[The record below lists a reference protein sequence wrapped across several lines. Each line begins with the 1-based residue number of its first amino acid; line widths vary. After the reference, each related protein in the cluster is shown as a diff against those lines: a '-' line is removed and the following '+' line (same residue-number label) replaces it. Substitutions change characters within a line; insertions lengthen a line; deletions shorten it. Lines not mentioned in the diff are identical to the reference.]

1 MVVRLTT
8 TGNLA
13 VANDSNVAV
22 FAGTQ
27 GTATYYSVKGL
38 SHMKSCVYDT
48 TGDLYAI
55 GQLTSK
61 KARVAV
67 LLEGGRGF
75 EDVTDSGGFVD
86 IAGTN
91 PSVHYS
97 KPYLVLLAFSTYQ
110 HDSMLYD
117 GYSGP
122 ARSPT
127 IRGSGGS
134 A

>member
-1 MVVRLTT
+1 MTSTSFLIKAITSLGSSTEGQYTGIIYESAHGVASPIATFHETSGSPYGCSVDAT

-67 LLEGGRGF
+67 LLEGGR
-75 EDVTDSGGFVD
+75 DSK
-86 IAGTN
+86 T
-91 PSVHYS
+91 
-97 KPYLVLLAFSTYQ
+97 
-110 HDSMLYD
+110 
-117 GYSGP
+117 
-122 ARSPT
+122 
-127 IRGSGGS
+127 
-134 A
+134 